1 MFAGVAGLATTTL
14 AIIVAFF
21 PAKQIT
27 SLWKYE
33 ASMFGI
39 TLGFIAL
46 AVFFFYF
53 YGRLKTQPAL
63 VVGTSDAPLPANG
76 RARP

>member
-1 MFAGVAGLATTTL
+1 MFAGAAGVVTTML

-27 SLWKYE
+27 SLWRYE

-46 AVFFFYF
+46 AVFFFYG
-53 YGRLKTQPAL
+53 YGRLKTSTADFSKSSVMPKS
-63 VVGTSDAPLPANG
+63 V
-76 RARP
+76 